1 MDKKLLFLERYRK
14 EDEKGRDKLTLAPP
28 FSFVEIEEIEDLEV
42 SEVGPDEIQG
52 LFPAHIG
59 IGK

>member
-1 MDKKLLFLERYRK
+1 LFLERYRK

-28 FSFVEIEEIEDLEV
+28 FSFVEPQELEV
-42 SEVGPDEIQG
+42 SEVSPGEIQG
-52 LFPAHIG
+52 LLPAHVG